1 MSRIGKWLG
10 LAALVVVLDQIT
22 KLAAERWLAY
32 QQSVPVL
39 PGFDLT
45 LSYNRGAAF
54 SFLADHSGWQRWFFT
69 VLALGVSAYL
79 VHWLRQIND
88 RDRWL
93 SASIALVLGGAI
105 GNVIDRVLYG
115 HVIDF
120 LEVYVVLDG
129 VRRSWP
135 VFNIAD
141 SAITI
146 GVVAMIAHM
155 LLVKPE
161 EQRS

>member
-1 MSRIGKWLG
+1 MRGWMGKWLG
-10 LAALVVVLDQIT
+10 LAGLIVVIDQLS
-22 KLAAERWLAY
+22 KQAAERWLGFHERL
-32 QQSVPVL
+32 PVL
-39 PGFDLT
+39 PGFNLT

-69 VLALGVSAYL
+69 ALALAVSVFL
-79 VHWLRQIND
+79 VRWLRQIND
-88 RDRWL
+88 QDRWL
-93 SASIALVLGGAI
+93 SFSIALVLGGAV
-105 GNVIDRVLYG
+105 GNLIDRVLYG

-120 LEVYVVLDG
+120 IWLYYD
-129 VRRSWP
+129 RWNWP

-141 SAITI
+141 SAISVGVAVMI
-146 GVVAMIAHM
+146 GHM

>member
-1 MSRIGKWLG
+1 MTKWLG
-10 LAALVVVLDQIT
+10 LAALVIVADQLS
-22 KLAAERWLAY
+22 KQAAEHWLTFH
-32 QQSVPVL
+32 QRLPVF
-39 PGFDLT
+39 PGFNLT

-54 SFLADHSGWQRWFFT
+54 SFLADHSGWQRWFFAI
-69 VLALGVSAYL
+69 LAAAVSVYL
-79 VHWLRQIND
+79 IVWLRQLND

-105 GNVIDRVLYG
+105 GNLIDRFLHG

-120 LEVYVVLDG
+120 IWLYYD
-129 VRRSWP
+129 RWNWP

-141 SAITI
+141 SAITV
-146 GVVAMIAHM
+146 GVIAMIAHM

-161 EQRS
+161 QQRS

>member
-1 MSRIGKWLG
+1 MRGWIGKWLG
-10 LAALVVVLDQIT
+10 LAGLIVIIDQLS
-22 KLAAERWLAY
+22 KQAAERWLAFHERL
-32 QQSVPVL
+32 PVL
-39 PGFDLT
+39 PGFNLT

-54 SFLADHSGWQRWFFT
+54 SFLADHSGWQRWFFS
-69 VLALGVSAYL
+69 VLAVAVSVFL
-79 VHWLRQIND
+79 IRWLRQIND
-88 RDRWL
+88 QDRWL
-93 SASIALVLGGAI
+93 SASIALVLGGAV
-105 GNVIDRVLYG
+105 GNLIDRVLYG

-120 LEVYVVLDG
+120 IWLYYD
-129 VRRSWP
+129 RWSWP

-141 SAITI
+141 SAISV